1 MLRLS
6 PVVRFKKIFV
16 KKKTPA
22 STFTFNKEKRVQY
35 ATKKKKTQNVLMY
48 LGIFF
53 YPATYSNTNSFLVA
67 HSLQRFKKK
76 NSNKML
82 NLEKD

>member
-1 MLRLS
+1 MR
-6 PVVRFKKIFV
+6 
-16 KKKTPA
+16 
-22 STFTFNKEKRVQY
+22 Q
-35 ATKKKKTQNVLMY
+35 KKKKTQNVLMY

-53 YPATYSNTNSFLVA
+53 YPATYGNTNSFLVA